1 MSILQKEAPLWGSRF
16 RKELDERA
24 KRFSSSI
31 AIDKDLYKEDI
42 AGSIAH
48 VEMLSRMHIIPEV
61 DSIAIVRALREIE
74 EEIENG
80 QLVFSEDEED
90 IHLAIEKRLIDKI
103 GDSGG
108 KVHTARSR
116 NDQVTLDTRLFLR
129 KQILGIKEELRHL
142 QISLLAKASENIDV
156 IMPGYTHMQQ
166 AQPILLA
173 HHLLAYVSM
182 FERDHG
188 RLSDCLERASYSPLG
203 AAALAGTSF
212 PIDRGV
218 TARALGFEGVIT
230 NSIDAVSDRD
240 HLIEFV
246 SDCSIVMMHL
256 SRIAEELILWS
267 TKEFGFIEMDDS
279 VTTGSS
285 IMPQKKNPDMAELV
299 RGKTGRVYGDLIN
312 LLTIMKGLPLA
323 YNRDMQEDKTPLFDA
338 AETTKDSLEIMA
350 LVVERT
356 SFNSEAMK
364 RGFESG
370 ELLATEMADYLVCK
384 GLSFRNAHHIAGAV
398 VAHCAE
404 KEIPLQELSF
414 DVLSSFSPLFGKDIA
429 EVLDPMKSI
438 TLKRSE
444 GSTSKDSVLSQI
456 EHFKKI
462 LL

>member
-1 MSILQKEAPLWGSRF
+1 
-16 RKELDERA
+16 
-24 KRFSSSI
+24 
-31 AIDKDLYKEDI
+31 
-42 AGSIAH
+42 
-48 VEMLSRMHIIPEV
+48 
-61 DSIAIVRALREIE
+61 
-74 EEIENG
+74 
-80 QLVFSEDEED
+80 
-90 IHLAIEKRLIDKI
+90 
-103 GDSGG
+103 
-108 KVHTARSR
+108 
-116 NDQVTLDTRLFLR
+116 
-129 KQILGIKEELRHL
+129 
-142 QISLLAKASENIDV
+142 
-156 IMPGYTHMQQ
+156 MPGYTHLQQ

-182 FERDHG
+182 LERDHG

-212 PIDRGV
+212 PIDRNA
-218 TARALGFEGVIT
+218 TARALGFDGIVA

-240 HLIEFV
+240 HLIEFA
-246 SDCSIVMMHL
+246 SSCSIVMMHL
-256 SRIAEELILWS
+256 SRLAEELILWS

-299 RGKTGRVYGDLIN
+299 RGKTGRVFGDLVN

-338 AETTKDSLEIMA
+338 AETTQDSLEIMA
-350 LVVERT
+350 LVIEST
-356 SFNSEAMK
+356 LFNAEAMK
-364 RGFESG
+364 RGFENG
-370 ELLATEMADYLVCK
+370 ELLATEMADYLVRK

-404 KEIPLQELSF
+404 KKIPLQELDF
-414 DVLSSFSPLFGKDIA
+414 DTLSSFSTLFGKDIA
-429 EVLDPMKSI
+429 EVFDPMKSVA
-438 TLKRSE
+438 LKRSE